1 MAIFNSYVNL
11 AEGKPWFIHPG
22 LTFCVVGWITSI
34 LSPKCE
40 CHPDCQRLNESLDD
54 RENLPWIWLNPYEKT
69 THPLKKSEI
78 WMFSVCC
85 LQYLVYVQRCFNGFS
100 GTRNQNRSAHAS
112 HEVLRYPLVIKL
124 GNGQS
129 PINGGFKW
137 FCWKWPA
144 SQCIGTFLTESNM
157 IHQYFSKFGDQWMSN
172 HWRFCSSVVKPS
184 NWHVVLPFFA

>member
-1 MAIFNSYVNL
+1 MSSGIQRPSFRQNANVIQTVKGWMKAL
-11 AEGKPWFIHPG
+11 MIGKIY
-22 LTFCVVGWITSI
+22 LESGWIRMRKQLTRLKNLKYECI
-34 LSPKCE
+34 LFVVS
-40 CHPDCQRLNESLDD
+40 N
-54 RENLPWIWLNPYEKT
+54 NLY
-69 THPLKKSEI
+69 
-78 WMFSVCC
+78 MFKDVLMVSVEH
-85 LQYLVYVQRCFNGFS
+85 S